1 MYTSWLP
8 FANINDHLPLHV
20 SYVCCVYLLLG
31 NTANIFLNSVHF
43 GVWSFSSGHACVNIR
58 DNNCEHFIT
67 GVCFVRSDIEAQILE
82 IQGMKAALLE
92 EGEQGVGLDSTG
104 FFDQEIYG
112 GSDSRF
118 TGYVTSIAANEQ
130 EDV

>member
-1 MYTSWLP
+1 ML
-8 FANINDHLPLHV
+8 
-20 SYVCCVYLLLG
+20 C
-31 NTANIFLNSVHF
+31 SV
-43 GVWSFSSGHACVNIR
+43 
-58 DNNCEHFIT
+58 
-67 GVCFVRSDIEAQILE
+67 SDIEAQILE

-130 EDV
+130 EDVRHLFIAIIMSSENNCKHLCGICIEYIYIKKHRPLETSFILPFCK